1 MPGETNGHSE
11 CVVPLLQGLES
22 TRKGKGSLAEG
33 VTAKTNVFTVS
44 NQARDDRVMRCKR
57 VGSLLTAC
65 RNLFSYSQ
73 MGTYKG

>member
-1 MPGETNGHSE
+1 MDIPSVL
-11 CVVPLLQGLES
+11 CLYCRVSDP

-33 VTAKTNVFTVS
+33 VIAKTNVFTVS

>member
-11 CVVPLLQGLES
+11 CVVPLLQGLGSDKE
-22 TRKGKGSLAEG
+22 GKSLAEG

-44 NQARDDRVMRCKR
+44 NQACDDRVMRCKR
-57 VGSLLTAC
+57 VGSLLTAR

-73 MGTYKG
+73 TGTYKG

>member
-11 CVVPLLQGLES
+11 CVVPLLQGLGSNKEGKGI
-22 TRKGKGSLAEG
+22 TRKG